1 MESAKIPVK
10 FLLNFYLKIIKDKKC
25 QIFQKTLKNL
35 KNLKNYKKNSR
46 NKKKKIFFKA
56 QKSGKNQFKPL
67 HKIVAEGKTFRNDNV
82 LIHSYFSA
90 IHLHKRRVER
100 L

>member
-35 KNLKNYKKNSR
+35 KNLKNKKNSR
-46 NKKKKIFFKA
+46 NKKKENF
-56 QKSGKNQFKPL
+56 L
-67 HKIVAEGKTFRNDNV
+67 
-82 LIHSYFSA
+82 
-90 IHLHKRRVER
+90 
-100 L
+100 